1 MSARQL
7 CVSYILY
14 CVQKLKFKHIYCHH
28 LSETL
33 YLLQHVWDKTT
44 KVLSSPHIF
53 RAVDRKKKLANH
65 KGLWSYISLAEC
77 ASSST
82 NGVCVV
88 VFLHMTMVSFCL
100 YLICEVCL
108 LVLIEISTDQIRF
121 FFNYP
126 LVTFLSIVLIVL
138 LSLIS
143 LFLSLRLPVSRV
155 FARLGPLWWSMTMAI
170 RSGCRPALDPR
181 HSAESRSITTP
192 PPMPS
197 G

>member
-121 FFNYP
+121 FLTIHLWPFSQ
-126 LVTFLSIVLIVL
+126 LSWLSCSL
-138 LSLIS
+138 LSLC
-143 LFLSLRLPVSRV
+143 FYLSVFQWVEYLPGS
-155 FARLGPLWWSMTMAI
+155 GHCDDLWRWQ
-170 RSGCRPALDPR
+170 
-181 HSAESRSITTP
+181 
-192 PPMPS
+192 
-197 G
+197 